1 MRVNVLTDIRR
12 GGPRIWGA
20 NLASTLGQCGIE
32 AKHVHTLGALLCS
45 PIYQDA
51 DIIHTILPLSYR
63 LWKKPV
69 IITIHGAFHAE
80 KNIWRFFYPAAIR
93 KADIVTSSSAF
104 LKERLNLDKAI
115 VIPNSIFPDRFRMVE
130 HTDKDTINLVTVTHF
145 YFQDKARGILDIL
158 KFLDTVTRMVDKK
171 VKYVVVGGGPHLESV
186 MSEAKR
192 YKVDVEFTGNIP
204 STAGFLE
211 GSDIFIYFSHL
222 DNFPLAILE
231 AMASGLPVIT
241 NNIGAVSE
249 IIDSGQDGY
258 IAESK
263 ETYLEYLLYLIGDCE
278 LRQKIGRKARA
289 KVEEKFSWDGIIG
302 QYIRLYNQLL
312 TD

>member
-12 GGPRIWGA
+12 GGPSIWGA
-20 NLASTLGQCGIE
+20 NLASALDKCGVE
-32 AKHVHTLGALLCS
+32 AKHIHTLGALLRS
-45 PIYQDA
+45 PIHQDA

-69 IITIHGAFHAE
+69 VITIQGGYSSE

-93 KADIVTSSSAF
+93 KADVVTTSSIF

-158 KFLDTVTRMVDKK
+158 EFLDTVTRMVDKK

-211 GSDIFIYFSHL
+211 SSDVFIYYSHL

-249 IIDSGQDGY
+249 IIDSGEDGY
-258 IAESK
+258 VADSNES
-263 ETYLEYLLYLIGDCE
+263 YLEALLNLLRDHE
-278 LRQKIGRKARA
+278 LRKKIGQNART
-289 KVEEKFSWDGIIG
+289 KVEEKFSWHNVVG
-302 QYIRLYNQLL
+302 QYIQLYNKLL
-312 TD
+312 TG